1 MSKHLS
7 SASGKQ
13 GPIAPLSVMPPTNP
27 LELRAPRAELL
38 LAAAQAEVA
47 LFRRLLSISP
57 SLVDLIIKGSSH
69 TQVRS
74 EMLGT
79 LIAAQVQGAAAHS
92 ALQLVRADKLTQHN
106 RDSLTKCK
114 AETKAAMTQIGDLI
128 KRTHSMGNCSTEL
141 ITTTPLLSMTHE
153 ITLFTAMISQRAS
166 FWAALYE
173 LPMVQR
179 DILDNMKR
187 IAARDLLPET
197 VIFTVRSKNISSDSL
212 IKQAASC
219 VKAAST
225 LDATHDKESHLY
237 ATRKM
242 DLVKRLLKIPIQPEQ
257 ALLLFNRVKT
267 TATDLTNLE
276 TKIKCKHGT
285 LQAAELAADPDLLR
299 FRELREL
306 LGGDALH
313 VHKTISQLMRL
324 QAPYIAIK
332 SYLFSANTRMVL
344 SIVGNNN
351 KLPSKFE
358 DLSQEGHIGLLRAIE
373 KFDPNLNV
381 RFATCAHWWISQAS
395 RRAHQQTIRQ
405 VTIPAHQTPTISRLC
420 RELSENN
427 GRTGAVELAEKLDIT
442 KESVMTL
449 LPIIRTS
456 RSLSSSVN
464 SENRSTLGDIVA
476 DQRNIPVD
484 LVFFAKEAHN
494 IIQEALKQIPKRD
507 REIVNLRYGLQ
518 GEPPMLLQEL
528 ATLFGLS
535 RERVRQIVNKAHVRL
550 SGPRNRDALTQLLEQ
565 L

>member
-1 MSKHLS
+1 MSTSQSHSPSNNKPRQNS
-7 SASGKQ
+7 NVASTDTVLKLNF
-13 GPIAPLSVMPPTNP
+13 PK
-27 LELRAPRAELL
+27 AELL
-38 LAAAQAEVA
+38 LGAAQAEVA
-47 LFRRLLSISP
+47 LFKELLSRAP
-57 SLVDLIIKGSSH
+57 SLIDLITKESP
-69 TQVRS
+69 QANAA
-74 EMLGT
+74 MLESLT
-79 LIAAQVQGAAAHS
+79 ATQVQGAAAHS

-324 QAPYIAIK
+324 QAPYLAIK

-373 KFDPNLNV
+373 KFDPSLNV

-405 VTIPAHQTPTISRLC
+405 VAIPAHQTPTISRLC

-456 RSLSSSVN
+456 RSLSSAVN

-484 LVFFAKEAHN
+484 LVFFAKEVHN
-494 IIQEALKQIPKRD
+494 IIQQALKQIPKRD